1 MTTNM
6 NKKSFITFSAI
17 VIVSLIVLNLVARNW
32 FFRWDLTENKM
43 YSLSESSRSVVSKI
57 DDIFTMKV
65 YFSENLPAQYGNNER
80 YLQDILE
87 EYAAYSSGNIQFEFY
102 RPKNDEDM
110 IEEAQKY
117 GIQPVQLQVI
127 ENDKVEIARVF
138 MGMVFIYEDQRE
150 VIPVI
155 QTTTGLEY
163 DITSRIK
170 KMVDDTK
177 ANIGIATRASQNIQ
191 NQNIADILRQQY
203 TVQNVDLE
211 TEIPITISTLLMHGV
226 SDSLTTDEMTNLS
239 AYLERGGKLF
249 LNQNRVSVDIATQE
263 ANAIA
268 SNIFDLLD
276 NYGLHIEE
284 NLVVDK
290 LCGQVN
296 VQQNMGIF
304 RMAVPMDYPFLPT
317 IQNFNNDEV
326 IVSGLEQLRMLFP
339 SEIMLDSLGSA
350 SPLLFTSDQSSSVTQ
365 YYNLNPD
372 PKQNPI
378 FKQLKEPGKVVSART
393 ETGMGGEIILTA
405 DSKFM
410 ADDGGGGSPENHIFI
425 QNVVDYLMGDSEL
438 IALRSRE
445 ITNRPLLTEAEGLDD
460 DAKSRWKWINILLPS
475 VLVMGFG
482 FVRLRNEKKRTA
494 FLEEIYD

>member
-1 MTTNM
+1 MVSNM
-6 NKKSFITFSAI
+6 NKKTFLTFTAI
-17 VIVSLIVLNLVARNW
+17 VVVCLIVLNLVARNW

-43 YSLSESSRSVVSKI
+43 YSLSDSSRSVVSKI
-57 DDIFTMKV
+57 DDIFTMKI

-87 EYAAYSSGNIQFEFY
+87 EYAAYSSGNIQFEFF
-102 RPKNDEDM
+102 RPENDEDM
-110 IEEAQKY
+110 ISEAQKY

-138 MGMVFIYEDQRE
+138 MGMAFIYEDQRE

-177 ANIGIATRASQNIQ
+177 ANIGFVTRASQDVQ
-191 NQNIADILRQQY
+191 NQNISDILRQQY
-203 TVQNVDLE
+203 TVRNVDIASE
-211 TEIPITISTLLMHGV
+211 VPSDITTLLMHGV
-226 SDSLTTDEMTNLS
+226 TDSLTTDEFANLS
-239 AYLERGGKLF
+239 AFLERGGDLF
-249 LNQNRVSVDIATQE
+249 INQNRVSVDIATQQ
-263 ANAIA
+263 ANAIQ

-276 NYGLHIEE
+276 SYGLHIEE
-284 NLVVDK
+284 NLVVDA

-317 IQNFNNDEV
+317 IQNFNEDEV
-326 IVSGLEQLRMLFP
+326 VVSGLEQLRMLFP
-339 SEIMLDSLGSA
+339 SEIVLDSLSSA
-350 SPLLFTSDQSSSVTQ
+350 NPLLLTSNRSSSVTQ

-378 FKQLKEPGKVVSART
+378 FTQLKEAGKVVSARV
-393 ETGMGGEIILTA
+393 ETSMGGKVILTG

-410 ADDGGGGSPENHIFI
+410 ADDGGGGSSENHIFI

-438 IALRSRE
+438 ISLRSRE
-445 ITNRPLLTEAEGLDD
+445 ITNRPLLSEADGLDD
-460 DAKSRWKWINILLPS
+460 EAKSLWKWINILLPS
-475 VLVMGFG
+475 ILVMGFG
-482 FVRLRNEKKRTA
+482 FYRLRNEKKRTTY
-494 FLEEIYD
+494 LEEIYD